1 MSVETRYVHNGD
13 RSMDRQKAFTLI
25 ELLVV
30 IAIIAILMAILMP
43 ALNRAREQGQRAA
56 CLNNLKQL
64 ALAWIMYADE
74 NDDKVVSSEA
84 GGTWRNQ
91 FGEPWVGVTWA
102 GNYAQGGQL
111 PASDQ
116 IKGIKEGALW
126 LYVRE
131 TKLYQCP
138 TGYRG
143 ELMTYAMMIASNG
156 RSVDGSPVFKRRILV
171 PQPAERLLFIDEGLS
186 SPDAYST
193 RYTTREW
200 WDQPVTRHG
209 DGTTFSYYDGHADYH
224 KWTGSETVKKGRT
237 NVRSHPGIWG
247 PTTEEGIAD
256 VQWVQMGI
264 WGRLGYTP

>member
-1 MSVETRYVHNGD
+1 
-13 RSMDRQKAFTLI
+13 MDRHRAFTLI

-43 ALNRAREQGQRAA
+43 ALKRAREQGQRAA

-84 GGTWRNQ
+84 GHGFPQ
-91 FGEPWVGVTWA
+91 FGPAWVEQTWA
-102 GNYAQGGQL
+102 GDWATGGQL

-116 IKGIKEGALW
+116 IDGIRTGALW
-126 LYVRE
+126 PFVKEL
-131 TKLYQCP
+131 KLYECP
-138 TGYRG
+138 SGYRG
-143 ELMTYAMMIASNG
+143 ELLTYAMMIASNG
-156 RSVDGSPVFKRRILV
+156 RSVDGSPVFKKRILV

-186 SPDAYST
+186 SPDAYSV
-193 RYTTREW
+193 RYITAQW
-200 WDQPVTRHG
+200 WDQPTIRHG
-209 DGTTFSYYDGHADYH
+209 DGTTFSHMDGHADYH
-224 KWTGSETVKKGRT
+224 KWQGAETIKKGRA

-256 VQWVQMGI
+256 VQWMQIGI
-264 WGRLGYTP
+264 WDKMGYLR